1 MVEPA
6 KLVGAEELPTT
17 RFLTYRMARVQAKL
31 NAQASRL
38 LREVAGLSLSQWR
51 ILSLIG
57 SRVETTSSELTRIS
71 AMDKGLFSRKL
82 KTLIGS
88 GLVLADPDLNDSRV
102 QRLRLTANG
111 ADLYRRTLPRMQ
123 ARQQALRDR
132 LTPEELRVFVR
143 ALDKLELAAEELPG

>member
-6 KLVGAEELPTT
+6 KRAGAEELPMTQ
-17 RFLTYRMARVQAKL
+17 FLTYRMARVQAKL

-38 LREVAGLSLSQWR
+38 LREAAGLSLSQWR

-57 SRVETTSSELTRIS
+57 TRGEATSSELTRLS

-82 KTLIGS
+82 KTLIQS

-143 ALDKLELAAEELPG
+143 ALDKLELAVEESAG